1 MKRLIIK
8 TLFLFVLFIS
18 FSLQN
23 STTQIHVPISKTQ
36 EEFVFATILA
46 DTGNSHML
54 WAHPE
59 NGWAHLWTLNPG
71 LGIASTKGFA
81 MGAGWWVVCYH
92 RNPDGTSQLLW
103 AHPVNGWAHLW
114 TLNENLGIVSTKGF
128 AMAPGWWAT
137 SYHKNSDGNGFLL
150 WTLPGNGLA
159 HLWTLNTSLRIASTK
174 GFSMTPG
181 WWAISYHR
189 NADETSQLLW
199 TLPGNGLA
207 HLWTLS
213 TSLGI
218 ASTRGFAMAAN
229 WWATSY
235 HRNADGTS
243 QLLWT
248 HPGNGL
254 AHLWML
260 NITLGIASTRG
271 YLMGPNW
278 WAYGFNG
285 SPPAT
290 DNDVTLSA
298 NPTSGRQG
306 ATVTVTIGVKGN
318 LQPISAFGMDLTYN
332 GTMFQFE
339 SSSKGTLTGN
349 WELVNAN
356 SPSTGLAKVGGVAFS
371 GTPIPVGST
380 GSVIVVRL
388 RVTGDTLNN
397 GDVSAIR
404 LAAFTDDFVGMGV
417 PNARWF
423 TLIK

>member
-23 STTQIHVPISKTQ
+23 SNTQIHVPLSKTQ
-36 EEFVFATILA
+36 EEFVFAAEIA
-46 DTGNSHML
+46 NTGNSQML
-54 WAHPE
+54 WAQPE
-59 NGWAHLWTLNPG
+59 NGWAHLWALNSS
-71 LGIASTKGFA
+71 LGITSTKGFA

-128 AMAPGWWAT
+128 SMAPGWWAT
-137 SYHKNSDGNGFLL
+137 SYHKNSDGSGYLL
-150 WTLPGNGLA
+150 WTLPVNGLA
-159 HLWTLNTSLRIASTK
+159 HLWTFNTSLGITSTK

-181 WWAISYHR
+181 WWATSYHR

-199 TLPGNGLA
+199 THPGNGLA

-218 ASTRGFAMAAN
+218 ASTRG
-229 WWATSY
+229 
-235 HRNADGTS
+235 
-243 QLLWT
+243 
-248 HPGNGL
+248 
-254 AHLWML
+254 
-260 NITLGIASTRG
+260 

-278 WAYGFNG
+278 WAFGFHG
-285 SPPAT
+285 SPLVL
-290 DNDVTLSA
+290 DNDVTLSIS
-298 NPTSGRQG
+298 PTSGRQG
-306 ATVTVTIGVKGN
+306 ATVTITIGVKGN
-318 LQPISAFGMDLTYN
+318 LQPITAFGMDLTYD
-332 GTMFQFE
+332 GTMFQFD

-349 WELVNAN
+349 WENVNAN